1 MSYEVEPLAHPI
13 PQACKRV
20 GIGET
25 KLREA
30 IKAGELEVIKIGDRT
45 LLEDEELKRWLAS
58 KRTRAA

>member
-1 MSYEVEPLAHPI
+1 MSYEIVPLAHPI

-30 IKAGELEVIKIGDRT
+30 IKAGELEIVKIGDRT
-45 LLEDEELKRWLAS
+45 LIEDDELRRWLAT
-58 KRTRAA
+58 KRQRAA